1 MISISKKKTLLAT
14 AVLLSLGGMSVYAQ
28 VPSINENTMSQSTLL
43 NVSNGGGNKSSA
55 SQVFEK
61 QMAEN
66 ETIQGSQLYLSDD
79 SKKEVNKH
87 TGELITSVEF
97 TGIEETA
104 KAEIESELKS
114 KVGTKVSAEN
124 IDADV
129 ETVSK
134 IGTFSQIIPDF
145 TNVPEGVKLNYR
157 LVSNP
162 VVKSVE
168 FEGNSVFTDA
178 QLNSVMQVQPGS
190 VLNVAQVNRKIKEIE
205 DIYLKQGF
213 LLVNIS
219 DVYINAE
226 GKLRIKI
233 NEGNVEKITIV
244 GNEKTKD
251 NVIKRELRFM
261 EGQPFNKFLAN
272 RSIERLYN
280 LGFFEDVNMRLL
292 PGTTEHTVTVEI
304 GVVEQKTGVITV
316 GAGYSKSDGFVG
328 VVEVGETNFRGTGD
342 KVNFH
347 WEFGGSGKG
356 KNYQVSYTKPWIN
369 KNGDSAGFSIYNRL
383 YKYVDYNAKGQ
394 GVAQYDKRRKGWN
407 ITWGRVSDEYRTNYL
422 NIESSSDRIQGDV
435 QHLSGLVEA
444 YEKELKPAF
453 VKEWDRVEK
462 PKWERSWAAG
472 DTLPEAERNKQWKDW
487 SASWDKGAKGE
498 STDNQAWNK
507 WYAEWLKNN
516 AEPKDVE
523 KNDPD
528 YATKHSEYE
537 TKHNEWKTKRKT
549 DADAAKPTEKDNAKD
564 GQRKV
569 AKENAIS
576 VDADKYYSK
585 SKEAIRKSTGRTNSI
600 TFTHVYDSRDNFF
613 NATKGKRISVSAQ
626 WGGHGLGGD
635 FDFYKVSGEGRFYK
649 GLRNGN
655 TLALRVM
662 GGYIHGNIAYG
673 NLFSLGGSNTLR
685 GYEDEQF
692 KGKKMYA
699 ATLEYRFP
707 IAKKIQGVVFT
718 DVGSAWDVGG
728 SMPWYVDSRSINY
741 AYGVGVRLQTPIG
754 PIRLDYGHGDQNK
767 FHFSFGT
774 QF

>member
-97 TGIEETA
+97 TGIEENA

-114 KVGTKVSAEN
+114 KVGTKVTEEN

-422 NIESSSDRIQGDV
+422 NIESTKDSIDFKSFEE
-435 QHLSGLVEA
+435 LNGLKEA
-444 YEKELKPAF
+444 ALEAQK
-453 VKEWDRVEK
+453 
-462 PKWERSWAAG
+462 KWM
-472 DTLPEAERNKQWKDW
+472 
-487 SASWDKGAKGE
+487 E
-498 STDNQAWNK
+498 SHK
-507 WYAEWLKNN
+507 
-516 AEPKDVE
+516 EPKDVE
-523 KNDPD
+523 KGDPD
-528 YATKHSEYE
+528 YTAKH
-537 TKHNEWKTKRKT
+537 
-549 DADAAKPTEKDNAKD
+549 EKWEDEHKQWEID
-564 GQRKV
+564 KKKV
-569 AKENAIS
+569 AS
-576 VDADKYYSK
+576 DKIAESE
-585 SKEAIRKSTGRTNSI
+585 EAIKKSTGRTNSI

>member
-97 TGIEETA
+97 TGIEENA

-114 KVGTKVSAEN
+114 KVGTKVSEEN

-422 NIESSSDRIQGDV
+422 NIESTKDSIDFKSFEE
-435 QHLSGLVEA
+435 LNGLKEA
-444 YEKELKPAF
+444 ALEAQK
-453 VKEWDRVEK
+453 
-462 PKWERSWAAG
+462 KWM
-472 DTLPEAERNKQWKDW
+472 
-487 SASWDKGAKGE
+487 E
-498 STDNQAWNK
+498 SHK
-507 WYAEWLKNN
+507 
-516 AEPKDVE
+516 EPKDVE
-523 KNDPD
+523 KGDPD
-528 YATKHSEYE
+528 YTAKH
-537 TKHNEWKTKRKT
+537 
-549 DADAAKPTEKDNAKD
+549 EKWEDEHKQWEID
-564 GQRKV
+564 KKKV
-569 AKENAIS
+569 AS
-576 VDADKYYSK
+576 DKIAESE
-585 SKEAIRKSTGRTNSI
+585 EAIKKSTGRTNSI

-635 FDFYKVSGEGRFYK
+635 FDFYKVFGEGRFYK

>member
-61 QMAEN
+61 QIAEN

-97 TGIEETA
+97 TGIEENA

-114 KVGTKVSAEN
+114 KVGTKVSTEN

-219 DVYINAE
+219 DVYIDAE

-435 QHLSGLVEA
+435 QLLNGIAGAEA
-444 YEKELKPAF
+444 SK
-453 VKEWDRVEK
+453 
-462 PKWERSWAAG
+462 
-472 DTLPEAERNKQWKDW
+472 WKD
-487 SASWDKGAKGE
+487 
-498 STDNQAWNK
+498 
-507 WYAEWLKNN
+507 
-516 AEPKDVE
+516 
-523 KNDPD
+523 
-528 YATKHSEYE
+528 
-537 TKHNEWKTKRKT
+537 
-549 DADAAKPTEKDNAKD
+549 
-564 GQRKV
+564 
-569 AKENAIS
+569 
-576 VDADKYYSK
+576 
-585 SKEAIRKSTGRTNSI
+585 AIRKSTGRTNSI

-649 GLRNGN
+649 GLHNGN

>member
-97 TGIEETA
+97 TGIEENA

-435 QHLSGLVEA
+435 QLLNGIAGAEA
-444 YEKELKPAF
+444 SK
-453 VKEWDRVEK
+453 
-462 PKWERSWAAG
+462 
-472 DTLPEAERNKQWKDW
+472 WKD
-487 SASWDKGAKGE
+487 
-498 STDNQAWNK
+498 
-507 WYAEWLKNN
+507 
-516 AEPKDVE
+516 
-523 KNDPD
+523 
-528 YATKHSEYE
+528 
-537 TKHNEWKTKRKT
+537 
-549 DADAAKPTEKDNAKD
+549 
-564 GQRKV
+564 
-569 AKENAIS
+569 AI
-576 VDADKYYSK
+576 K
-585 SKEAIRKSTGRTNSI
+585 KSTGRTNSI

-649 GLRNGN
+649 GLRNGH

-728 SMPWYVDSRSINY
+728 SMPWYADSRSINY

>member
-97 TGIEETA
+97 TGIEENA

-114 KVGTKVSAEN
+114 KVGTKVSEEN

-145 TNVPEGVKLNYR
+145 TNFPEGVKLNYR

-422 NIESSSDRIQGDV
+422 NIESTKDSIDFKSFEV
-435 QHLSGLVEA
+435 LSGLEEA
-444 YEKELKPAF
+444 ALEAQK
-453 VKEWDRVEK
+453 
-462 PKWERSWAAG
+462 KWM
-472 DTLPEAERNKQWKDW
+472 
-487 SASWDKGAKGE
+487 E
-498 STDNQAWNK
+498 SHK
-507 WYAEWLKNN
+507 
-516 AEPKDVE
+516 EPKDE
-523 KNDPD
+523 DEHKQWEID
-528 YATKHSEYE
+528 K
-537 TKHNEWKTKRKT
+537 K
-549 DADAAKPTEKDNAKD
+549 
-564 GQRKV
+564 KV
-569 AKENAIS
+569 AS
-576 VDADKYYSK
+576 DKIAESE
-585 SKEAIRKSTGRTNSI
+585 EAIRKSTGRTNSI

-649 GLRNGN
+649 GLRNGH

-728 SMPWYVDSRSINY
+728 SMPWYVDSKSINY

>member
-97 TGIEETA
+97 TGIEENA

-114 KVGTKVSAEN
+114 KVGTKVSEEN

-422 NIESSSDRIQGDV
+422 NIESTKDSIDFKSFEE
-435 QHLSGLVEA
+435 LNGLKEA
-444 YEKELKPAF
+444 ALEAQK
-453 VKEWDRVEK
+453 
-462 PKWERSWAAG
+462 KWM
-472 DTLPEAERNKQWKDW
+472 
-487 SASWDKGAKGE
+487 E
-498 STDNQAWNK
+498 SHK
-507 WYAEWLKNN
+507 
-516 AEPKDVE
+516 EPKDE
-523 KNDPD
+523 DEHKQWEID
-528 YATKHSEYE
+528 K
-537 TKHNEWKTKRKT
+537 K
-549 DADAAKPTEKDNAKD
+549 
-564 GQRKV
+564 KV
-569 AKENAIS
+569 AS
-576 VDADKYYSK
+576 DKIAESE
-585 SKEAIRKSTGRTNSI
+585 EAIRKSTGRTNSI

-649 GLRNGN
+649 GLRNGH

>member
-97 TGIEETA
+97 TGIEENV

-435 QHLSGLVEA
+435 QLLNGIAGAEA
-444 YEKELKPAF
+444 SK
-453 VKEWDRVEK
+453 
-462 PKWERSWAAG
+462 
-472 DTLPEAERNKQWKDW
+472 WKD
-487 SASWDKGAKGE
+487 
-498 STDNQAWNK
+498 
-507 WYAEWLKNN
+507 
-516 AEPKDVE
+516 
-523 KNDPD
+523 
-528 YATKHSEYE
+528 
-537 TKHNEWKTKRKT
+537 
-549 DADAAKPTEKDNAKD
+549 
-564 GQRKV
+564 
-569 AKENAIS
+569 
-576 VDADKYYSK
+576 
-585 SKEAIRKSTGRTNSI
+585 AIRKSTGRTNSI

-613 NATKGKRISVSAQ
+613 NATKGKRISLSAQ

-649 GLRNGN
+649 GLRNGH

-728 SMPWYVDSRSINY
+728 SMPWYADSRSINY

>member
-1 MISISKKKTLLAT
+1 MLITDRLYKSLYIIFQTMKEKTGRFLMISISKKKTLLAT

-97 TGIEETA
+97 TGIEENA

-114 KVGTKVSAEN
+114 KVGTKVSEVN

-178 QLNSVMQVQPGS
+178 QLNSVMQVQPGG

-292 PGTTEHTVTVEI
+292 PGTTEHTVAVEI

-422 NIESSSDRIQGDV
+422 NIESTKDSIDFKSFEV
-435 QHLSGLVEA
+435 LSGLEEA
-444 YEKELKPAF
+444 ALEAQK
-453 VKEWDRVEK
+453 
-462 PKWERSWAAG
+462 KWM
-472 DTLPEAERNKQWKDW
+472 
-487 SASWDKGAKGE
+487 E
-498 STDNQAWNK
+498 SHK
-507 WYAEWLKNN
+507 
-516 AEPKDVE
+516 EPKDE
-523 KNDPD
+523 DEHKQWEID
-528 YATKHSEYE
+528 K
-537 TKHNEWKTKRKT
+537 K
-549 DADAAKPTEKDNAKD
+549 
-564 GQRKV
+564 KV
-569 AKENAIS
+569 AS
-576 VDADKYYSK
+576 DKIAESE
-585 SKEAIRKSTGRTNSI
+585 EAIRKSTGRTNSI

-649 GLRNGN
+649 GLRNGH

-728 SMPWYVDSRSINY
+728 SMPWYVDSKSINY

>member
-66 ETIQGSQLYLSDD
+66 GTIQGSQLYLSDD

-97 TGIEETA
+97 TGIEENA

-114 KVGTKVSAEN
+114 KVGTKVSEEN

-422 NIESSSDRIQGDV
+422 NIESTKDSIDFKSFEE
-435 QHLSGLVEA
+435 LNGLKEA
-444 YEKELKPAF
+444 ALEAQKKWMELHK
-453 VKEWDRVEK
+453 
-462 PKWERSWAAG
+462 
-472 DTLPEAERNKQWKDW
+472 
-487 SASWDKGAKGE
+487 
-498 STDNQAWNK
+498 
-507 WYAEWLKNN
+507 
-516 AEPKDVE
+516 EPKDVE
-523 KNDPD
+523 KGDPD
-528 YATKHSEYE
+528 YTAKHKKWEDE
-537 TKHNEWKTKRKT
+537 HKQWEIDKK
-549 DADAAKPTEKDNAKD
+549 
-564 GQRKV
+564 KV
-569 AKENAIS
+569 AS
-576 VDADKYYSK
+576 DKIAESE
-585 SKEAIRKSTGRTNSI
+585 EAIKKSTGRTNSI

>member
-66 ETIQGSQLYLSDD
+66 ETIQGSQLYLSDN

-97 TGIEETA
+97 TGIEENA

-205 DIYLKQGF
+205 DIYLKQGFLLVNISDVYINAEGKLRIKINEGNVEKITIVGNEKTKDNVIKRELRFMEGF

-435 QHLSGLVEA
+435 QLLNGIAGAEA
-444 YEKELKPAF
+444 S
-453 VKEWDRVEK
+453 
-462 PKWERSWAAG
+462 KW
-472 DTLPEAERNKQWKDW
+472 
-487 SASWDKGAKGE
+487 
-498 STDNQAWNK
+498 
-507 WYAEWLKNN
+507 
-516 AEPKDVE
+516 
-523 KNDPD
+523 
-528 YATKHSEYE
+528 
-537 TKHNEWKTKRKT
+537 
-549 DADAAKPTEKDNAKD
+549 
-564 GQRKV
+564 
-569 AKENAIS
+569 
-576 VDADKYYSK
+576 
-585 SKEAIRKSTGRTNSI
+585 KEAIKKSTGRTNSI

-649 GLRNGN
+649 GLRNGH

-728 SMPWYVDSRSINY
+728 SMPWYADSRSINY

>member
-1 MISISKKKTLLAT
+1 MINISKKKTLLAT

-97 TGIEETA
+97 TGIEENA

-435 QHLSGLVEA
+435 QLLNGIAGAEA
-444 YEKELKPAF
+444 S
-453 VKEWDRVEK
+453 
-462 PKWERSWAAG
+462 KW
-472 DTLPEAERNKQWKDW
+472 
-487 SASWDKGAKGE
+487 
-498 STDNQAWNK
+498 
-507 WYAEWLKNN
+507 
-516 AEPKDVE
+516 
-523 KNDPD
+523 
-528 YATKHSEYE
+528 
-537 TKHNEWKTKRKT
+537 
-549 DADAAKPTEKDNAKD
+549 
-564 GQRKV
+564 
-569 AKENAIS
+569 
-576 VDADKYYSK
+576 
-585 SKEAIRKSTGRTNSI
+585 KEAIRKSTGRTNSI

-649 GLRNGN
+649 GLRNGH

-728 SMPWYVDSRSINY
+728 SMPWYADSRSINY

>member
-79 SKKEVNKH
+79 SKKKVNKH

-97 TGIEETA
+97 TGIEENA

-219 DVYINAE
+219 DVYINSE

-422 NIESSSDRIQGDV
+422 NIESTKDSIDFKSFEE
-435 QHLSGLVEA
+435 LNGL
-444 YEKELKPAF
+444 K
-453 VKEWDRVEK
+453 
-462 PKWERSWAAG
+462 
-472 DTLPEAERNKQWKDW
+472 EAELEAQKKWM
-487 SASWDKGAKGE
+487 E
-498 STDNQAWNK
+498 SHK
-507 WYAEWLKNN
+507 
-516 AEPKDVE
+516 EPKDVE
-523 KNDPD
+523 EGDPD
-528 YATKHSEYE
+528 YTAKHKKWEDE
-537 TKHNEWKTKRKT
+537 HKQWEIDK
-549 DADAAKPTEKDNAKD
+549 E
-564 GQRKV
+564 KV
-569 AKENAIS
+569 AS
-576 VDADKYYSK
+576 DKRAESE
-585 SKEAIRKSTGRTNSI
+585 EAIRKSTGRTNSI

-649 GLRNGN
+649 GLRNGH

-718 DVGSAWDVGG
+718 DVGSAWEVGG
-728 SMPWYVDSRSINY
+728 SMPWYEDSRSINY

>member
-61 QMAEN
+61 QIAEN

-97 TGIEETA
+97 TGIEENA

-114 KVGTKVSAEN
+114 KVGTKVSTEN

-219 DVYINAE
+219 DVYIDAE

-422 NIESSSDRIQGDV
+422 NIESSSDRIQGEI
-435 QHLSGLVEA
+435 QHLNGLVEA
-444 YEKELKPAF
+444 YEKDLKPAF
-453 VKEWDRVEK
+453 VKKWDDEKGPEWDR
-462 PKWERSWAAG
+462 KWKASWTAG
-472 DTLPEAERNKQWKDW
+472 EADKNAEWKEW
-487 SASWDKGAKGE
+487 SESWDKGDKSKNE
-498 STDNQAWNK
+498 EFKK
-507 WYAEWLKNN
+507 W
-516 AEPKDVE
+516 V
-523 KNDPD
+523 
-528 YATKHSEYE
+528 
-537 TKHNEWKTKRKT
+537 
-549 DADAAKPTEKDNAKD
+549 KDNPEPDVSDTVGHAAWEEKKKKSKLDQKKLAEDGQLKKAKEKAKD
-564 GQRKV
+564 K
-569 AKENAIS
+569 AIS
-576 VDADKYYSK
+576 DNANEYYNK
-585 SKEAIRKSTGRTNSI
+585 SKDAIRKSTGRTNSI

-649 GLRNGN
+649 GLRNGH

-728 SMPWYVDSRSINY
+728 SMPWYADSRSINY

>member
-97 TGIEETA
+97 TGIEENA

-114 KVGTKVSAEN
+114 KVGTKVSEEN

-422 NIESSSDRIQGDV
+422 NIESTKDSIDFKSFEE
-435 QHLSGLVEA
+435 LNGLKEA
-444 YEKELKPAF
+444 ALEAQK
-453 VKEWDRVEK
+453 
-462 PKWERSWAAG
+462 KWM
-472 DTLPEAERNKQWKDW
+472 
-487 SASWDKGAKGE
+487 E
-498 STDNQAWNK
+498 SHK
-507 WYAEWLKNN
+507 
-516 AEPKDVE
+516 EPKDVE
-523 KNDPD
+523 KGDPD
-528 YATKHSEYE
+528 YTAKH
-537 TKHNEWKTKRKT
+537 
-549 DADAAKPTEKDNAKD
+549 EKWEDEHKQWEID
-564 GQRKV
+564 KKKV
-569 AKENAIS
+569 AS
-576 VDADKYYSK
+576 DKIAESE
-585 SKEAIRKSTGRTNSI
+585 EAIKKSTGRTNSI

-626 WGGHGLGGD
+626 WGGHGLDGD

>member
-14 AVLLSLGGMSVYAQ
+14 AVLLSLGGVSVYAQ

-43 NVSNGGGNKSSA
+43 NVSNGGVNKSSA

-97 TGIEETA
+97 TGIEENA

-114 KVGTKVSAEN
+114 KVGTKVSVEN

-134 IGTFSQIIPDF
+134 IGTFSQIIPYF

-292 PGTTEHTVTVEI
+292 PGTTEHTVAVEI

-316 GAGYSKSDGFVG
+316 GAGYSESDGFVG

-422 NIESSSDRIQGDV
+422 NIESTKDSIDFKSFEV
-435 QHLSGLVEA
+435 LSGLEEA
-444 YEKELKPAF
+444 ALEAQK
-453 VKEWDRVEK
+453 
-462 PKWERSWAAG
+462 KWM
-472 DTLPEAERNKQWKDW
+472 
-487 SASWDKGAKGE
+487 E
-498 STDNQAWNK
+498 SHK
-507 WYAEWLKNN
+507 
-516 AEPKDVE
+516 EPKDE
-523 KNDPD
+523 DEHKQWEID
-528 YATKHSEYE
+528 K
-537 TKHNEWKTKRKT
+537 K
-549 DADAAKPTEKDNAKD
+549 
-564 GQRKV
+564 KV
-569 AKENAIS
+569 AS
-576 VDADKYYSK
+576 DKIAESE
-585 SKEAIRKSTGRTNSI
+585 EAIRKSTGRTNSI

-649 GLRNGN
+649 GLRNGH

-728 SMPWYVDSRSINY
+728 SMPWYVDSKSINY

>member
-97 TGIEETA
+97 TGIEENA

-114 KVGTKVSAEN
+114 KVGTKVSEVN

-178 QLNSVMQVQPGS
+178 QLNSVMQVQPGG

-292 PGTTEHTVTVEI
+292 PGTTEHTVAVEI

-422 NIESSSDRIQGDV
+422 NIESTKDSIDFKSFEE
-435 QHLSGLVEA
+435 LNGLKEA
-444 YEKELKPAF
+444 ALEAQK
-453 VKEWDRVEK
+453 
-462 PKWERSWAAG
+462 KWM
-472 DTLPEAERNKQWKDW
+472 
-487 SASWDKGAKGE
+487 E
-498 STDNQAWNK
+498 SHK
-507 WYAEWLKNN
+507 
-516 AEPKDVE
+516 EPKDE
-523 KNDPD
+523 DEHKQWEID
-528 YATKHSEYE
+528 K
-537 TKHNEWKTKRKT
+537 K
-549 DADAAKPTEKDNAKD
+549 
-564 GQRKV
+564 KV
-569 AKENAIS
+569 AS
-576 VDADKYYSK
+576 DKIAESE
-585 SKEAIRKSTGRTNSI
+585 EAIRKSTGRTNSI

-728 SMPWYVDSRSINY
+728 SMPWYVDSKSINY

>member
-97 TGIEETA
+97 TGIEENA

-219 DVYINAE
+219 DVYINSE

-435 QHLSGLVEA
+435 QLLNGIAGAEA
-444 YEKELKPAF
+444 SK
-453 VKEWDRVEK
+453 
-462 PKWERSWAAG
+462 
-472 DTLPEAERNKQWKDW
+472 WKD
-487 SASWDKGAKGE
+487 
-498 STDNQAWNK
+498 
-507 WYAEWLKNN
+507 
-516 AEPKDVE
+516 
-523 KNDPD
+523 
-528 YATKHSEYE
+528 
-537 TKHNEWKTKRKT
+537 
-549 DADAAKPTEKDNAKD
+549 
-564 GQRKV
+564 
-569 AKENAIS
+569 AI
-576 VDADKYYSK
+576 K
-585 SKEAIRKSTGRTNSI
+585 KSTGRTNSI

-649 GLRNGN
+649 GLRNGH

-718 DVGSAWDVGG
+718 DVGSAWEVGG
-728 SMPWYVDSRSINY
+728 SMPWYEDSRSINY

>member
-61 QMAEN
+61 QIAEN

-97 TGIEETA
+97 TGIEENA

-114 KVGTKVSAEN
+114 KVGTKVSTEN

-435 QHLSGLVEA
+435 QLLNGIAGAEA
-444 YEKELKPAF
+444 S
-453 VKEWDRVEK
+453 
-462 PKWERSWAAG
+462 KW
-472 DTLPEAERNKQWKDW
+472 
-487 SASWDKGAKGE
+487 
-498 STDNQAWNK
+498 
-507 WYAEWLKNN
+507 
-516 AEPKDVE
+516 
-523 KNDPD
+523 
-528 YATKHSEYE
+528 
-537 TKHNEWKTKRKT
+537 
-549 DADAAKPTEKDNAKD
+549 
-564 GQRKV
+564 
-569 AKENAIS
+569 
-576 VDADKYYSK
+576 
-585 SKEAIRKSTGRTNSI
+585 KEAIRKSTGRTNSI

-613 NATKGKRISVSAQ
+613 NATKGKRISLSAQ

-649 GLRNGN
+649 GLRNGH

-728 SMPWYVDSRSINY
+728 SMPWYADSRSINY

>member
-97 TGIEETA
+97 TGIEENA

-114 KVGTKVSAEN
+114 KVGTKVSEEN

-422 NIESSSDRIQGDV
+422 NIESTKDSIDFKSFEE
-435 QHLSGLVEA
+435 LNGLKEA
-444 YEKELKPAF
+444 ALEAQK
-453 VKEWDRVEK
+453 
-462 PKWERSWAAG
+462 KWM
-472 DTLPEAERNKQWKDW
+472 
-487 SASWDKGAKGE
+487 E
-498 STDNQAWNK
+498 SHK
-507 WYAEWLKNN
+507 
-516 AEPKDVE
+516 EPKDVE
-523 KNDPD
+523 KGDPD
-528 YATKHSEYE
+528 YTAKH
-537 TKHNEWKTKRKT
+537 
-549 DADAAKPTEKDNAKD
+549 EKWEDEHKQWEID
-564 GQRKV
+564 KKKV
-569 AKENAIS
+569 AS
-576 VDADKYYSK
+576 DKIAESE
-585 SKEAIRKSTGRTNSI
+585 EAIKKSTGRTNSI

>member
-61 QMAEN
+61 QIAEN

-97 TGIEETA
+97 TGIEENA

-114 KVGTKVSAEN
+114 KVGTKVSTEN

-435 QHLSGLVEA
+435 QLLNGIAGAEA
-444 YEKELKPAF
+444 SK
-453 VKEWDRVEK
+453 
-462 PKWERSWAAG
+462 
-472 DTLPEAERNKQWKDW
+472 WKD
-487 SASWDKGAKGE
+487 
-498 STDNQAWNK
+498 
-507 WYAEWLKNN
+507 
-516 AEPKDVE
+516 
-523 KNDPD
+523 
-528 YATKHSEYE
+528 
-537 TKHNEWKTKRKT
+537 
-549 DADAAKPTEKDNAKD
+549 
-564 GQRKV
+564 
-569 AKENAIS
+569 
-576 VDADKYYSK
+576 
-585 SKEAIRKSTGRTNSI
+585 AIRKSTGRTNSI

-649 GLRNGN
+649 GLRNGH

-728 SMPWYVDSRSINY
+728 SMPWYADSRSINY

>member
-97 TGIEETA
+97 TGIEENA

-219 DVYINAE
+219 DVYINSE

-422 NIESSSDRIQGDV
+422 NIESTKDSIDFKSFEE
-435 QHLSGLVEA
+435 LNGL
-444 YEKELKPAF
+444 K
-453 VKEWDRVEK
+453 
-462 PKWERSWAAG
+462 
-472 DTLPEAERNKQWKDW
+472 EAELEAQKKWM
-487 SASWDKGAKGE
+487 E
-498 STDNQAWNK
+498 SHK
-507 WYAEWLKNN
+507 
-516 AEPKDVE
+516 EPKDVE
-523 KNDPD
+523 EGDPD
-528 YATKHSEYE
+528 YTAKHKKWEDE
-537 TKHNEWKTKRKT
+537 HKQWEIDK
-549 DADAAKPTEKDNAKD
+549 E
-564 GQRKV
+564 KV
-569 AKENAIS
+569 AS
-576 VDADKYYSK
+576 DKRAESE
-585 SKEAIRKSTGRTNSI
+585 EAIRKSTGRTNSI

-649 GLRNGN
+649 GLRNGH

-707 IAKKIQGVVFT
+707 IAKKILGVVFT
-718 DVGSAWDVGG
+718 DVGSAWEVGG
-728 SMPWYVDSRSINY
+728 SMPWYEDSRSINY

>member
-97 TGIEETA
+97 TGIEENA

-114 KVGTKVSAEN
+114 KVGTKVSEEN

-422 NIESSSDRIQGDV
+422 NIESTKDSIDFKSFEV
-435 QHLSGLVEA
+435 LSGLEEA
-444 YEKELKPAF
+444 ALEAQK
-453 VKEWDRVEK
+453 
-462 PKWERSWAAG
+462 KWM
-472 DTLPEAERNKQWKDW
+472 
-487 SASWDKGAKGE
+487 E
-498 STDNQAWNK
+498 SHK
-507 WYAEWLKNN
+507 
-516 AEPKDVE
+516 EPKDE
-523 KNDPD
+523 DEHKQWEID
-528 YATKHSEYE
+528 K
-537 TKHNEWKTKRKT
+537 K
-549 DADAAKPTEKDNAKD
+549 
-564 GQRKV
+564 KV
-569 AKENAIS
+569 AS
-576 VDADKYYSK
+576 DKIAESE
-585 SKEAIRKSTGRTNSI
+585 EAIRKSTGRTNSI

-649 GLRNGN
+649 GLRNGH

-728 SMPWYVDSRSINY
+728 SMPWYVDSKSINY

>member
-97 TGIEETA
+97 TGIEENA

-168 FEGNSVFTDA
+168 FEGNSIFTDA

-422 NIESSSDRIQGDV
+422 NIESSSDRIESDKITYLTAVDQISKDIEKNWEDKKDDWKASWKAGELDEK
-435 QHLSGLVEA
+435 GN
-444 YEKELKPAF
+444 YKNKELNDWSKS
-453 VKEWDRVEK
+453 
-462 PKWERSWAAG
+462 WE
-472 DTLPEAERNKQWKDW
+472 EERNN
-487 SASWDKGAKGE
+487 E
-498 STDNQAWNK
+498 EYTK
-507 WYAEWLKNN
+507 WYNDWINKKDSGGKKINE
-516 AEPKDVE
+516 EPNKSNVDEHTNWENKKKDA
-523 KNDPD
+523 K
-528 YATKHSEYE
+528 K
-537 TKHNEWKTKRKT
+537 
-549 DADAAKPTEKDNAKD
+549 DAK
-564 GQRKV
+564 KV
-569 AKENAIS
+569 AKEKDTTQERVFKVAKERAIS
-576 VDADKYYSK
+576 SKVNDIDK
-585 SKEAIRKSTGRTNSI
+585 AIRAGTGRTNSI

-649 GLRNGN
+649 GLRNGH

>member
-97 TGIEETA
+97 TGIEENA

-422 NIESSSDRIQGDV
+422 NIESSSDRIQGEV
-435 QHLSGLVEA
+435 QLLNGTVA
-444 YEKELKPAF
+444 PEKA
-453 VKEWDRVEK
+453 
-462 PKWERSWAAG
+462 
-472 DTLPEAERNKQWKDW
+472 
-487 SASWDKGAKGE
+487 
-498 STDNQAWNK
+498 
-507 WYAEWLKNN
+507 
-516 AEPKDVE
+516 
-523 KNDPD
+523 
-528 YATKHSEYE
+528 
-537 TKHNEWKTKRKT
+537 
-549 DADAAKPTEKDNAKD
+549 
-564 GQRKV
+564 
-569 AKENAIS
+569 
-576 VDADKYYSK
+576 
-585 SKEAIRKSTGRTNSI
+585 KEAIKKSTGRTNSI

-728 SMPWYVDSRSINY
+728 SMPWYADSRSINY

-774 QF
+774 EF

>member
-1 MISISKKKTLLAT
+1 MKAKTGRFLMISISKKKTLLAT

-97 TGIEETA
+97 TGIEENA

-435 QHLSGLVEA
+435 QLLNGIAGAEA
-444 YEKELKPAF
+444 S
-453 VKEWDRVEK
+453 
-462 PKWERSWAAG
+462 KW
-472 DTLPEAERNKQWKDW
+472 
-487 SASWDKGAKGE
+487 
-498 STDNQAWNK
+498 
-507 WYAEWLKNN
+507 
-516 AEPKDVE
+516 
-523 KNDPD
+523 
-528 YATKHSEYE
+528 
-537 TKHNEWKTKRKT
+537 
-549 DADAAKPTEKDNAKD
+549 
-564 GQRKV
+564 
-569 AKENAIS
+569 
-576 VDADKYYSK
+576 
-585 SKEAIRKSTGRTNSI
+585 KEAIRKSTGRTNSI

-649 GLRNGN
+649 GLRNGH

-728 SMPWYVDSRSINY
+728 SMPWYADSRSINY

>member
-97 TGIEETA
+97 TGIEENA

-422 NIESSSDRIQGDV
+422 NIESSSDRIQGEV
-435 QHLSGLVEA
+435 QLLNGTVA
-444 YEKELKPAF
+444 AEKA
-453 VKEWDRVEK
+453 
-462 PKWERSWAAG
+462 
-472 DTLPEAERNKQWKDW
+472 
-487 SASWDKGAKGE
+487 
-498 STDNQAWNK
+498 
-507 WYAEWLKNN
+507 
-516 AEPKDVE
+516 
-523 KNDPD
+523 
-528 YATKHSEYE
+528 
-537 TKHNEWKTKRKT
+537 
-549 DADAAKPTEKDNAKD
+549 
-564 GQRKV
+564 
-569 AKENAIS
+569 
-576 VDADKYYSK
+576 
-585 SKEAIRKSTGRTNSI
+585 KEAIKKSTGRTNSI

>member
-1 MISISKKKTLLAT
+1 MLITDRLYKSLCIIYQTMKEKTGRFLMISISKKKTLLAT

-97 TGIEETA
+97 TGIEENA

-114 KVGTKVSAEN
+114 KVGTKVSEVN

-178 QLNSVMQVQPGS
+178 QLNSVMQVQPGG

-292 PGTTEHTVTVEI
+292 PGTTEHTVAVEI

-422 NIESSSDRIQGDV
+422 NIESTKDSIDFKSFEV
-435 QHLSGLVEA
+435 LSGLEEA
-444 YEKELKPAF
+444 ALEAQK
-453 VKEWDRVEK
+453 
-462 PKWERSWAAG
+462 KWM
-472 DTLPEAERNKQWKDW
+472 
-487 SASWDKGAKGE
+487 E
-498 STDNQAWNK
+498 SHK
-507 WYAEWLKNN
+507 
-516 AEPKDVE
+516 EPKDE
-523 KNDPD
+523 DEHKQWEID
-528 YATKHSEYE
+528 K
-537 TKHNEWKTKRKT
+537 K
-549 DADAAKPTEKDNAKD
+549 
-564 GQRKV
+564 KV
-569 AKENAIS
+569 AS
-576 VDADKYYSK
+576 DKIAESE
-585 SKEAIRKSTGRTNSI
+585 EAIRKSTGRTNSI

-649 GLRNGN
+649 GLRNGH

-728 SMPWYVDSRSINY
+728 SMPWYVDSKSINY

>member
-66 ETIQGSQLYLSDD
+66 ETIQGSQLYLSDN

-97 TGIEETA
+97 TGIEENA

-114 KVGTKVSAEN
+114 KVGTKVSEEN

-178 QLNSVMQVQPGS
+178 QLNSVMQVQPGG

-435 QHLSGLVEA
+435 QLLNGIAGAEA
-444 YEKELKPAF
+444 S
-453 VKEWDRVEK
+453 
-462 PKWERSWAAG
+462 KW
-472 DTLPEAERNKQWKDW
+472 
-487 SASWDKGAKGE
+487 
-498 STDNQAWNK
+498 
-507 WYAEWLKNN
+507 
-516 AEPKDVE
+516 
-523 KNDPD
+523 
-528 YATKHSEYE
+528 
-537 TKHNEWKTKRKT
+537 
-549 DADAAKPTEKDNAKD
+549 
-564 GQRKV
+564 
-569 AKENAIS
+569 
-576 VDADKYYSK
+576 
-585 SKEAIRKSTGRTNSI
+585 KEAIKKSTGRTNSI

-728 SMPWYVDSRSINY
+728 SMPWYADSRSINY

>member
-97 TGIEETA
+97 TGIEENA

-435 QHLSGLVEA
+435 QLLNGIAGAEA
-444 YEKELKPAF
+444 SK
-453 VKEWDRVEK
+453 
-462 PKWERSWAAG
+462 
-472 DTLPEAERNKQWKDW
+472 WKD
-487 SASWDKGAKGE
+487 
-498 STDNQAWNK
+498 
-507 WYAEWLKNN
+507 
-516 AEPKDVE
+516 
-523 KNDPD
+523 
-528 YATKHSEYE
+528 
-537 TKHNEWKTKRKT
+537 
-549 DADAAKPTEKDNAKD
+549 
-564 GQRKV
+564 
-569 AKENAIS
+569 
-576 VDADKYYSK
+576 
-585 SKEAIRKSTGRTNSI
+585 AIRKSTGRTNSI

-613 NATKGKRISVSAQ
+613 NATKGKRISLSAQ

-649 GLRNGN
+649 GLRNGH

-728 SMPWYVDSRSINY
+728 SMPWYADSRSINY